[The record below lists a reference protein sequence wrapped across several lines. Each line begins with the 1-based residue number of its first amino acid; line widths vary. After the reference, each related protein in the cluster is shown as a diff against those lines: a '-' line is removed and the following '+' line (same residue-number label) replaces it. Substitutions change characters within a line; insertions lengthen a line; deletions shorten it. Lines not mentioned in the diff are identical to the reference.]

1 MLDVHSIGI
10 LGHQENDSDNLCV
23 VLTMC
28 RPPKYVV
35 SRAVALGLQGHLPI
49 WTRLSR
55 SERESD
61 LPRSQSKVAE
71 AVAHSRASCT
81 SQDAQSLS
89 EKNIFKPMLLLFIL
103 DAKAVHST
111 FEKDSIPMS
120 LNWTLRLGGRTI
132 SWIKV
137 YLLAGKCSITGHALK
152 EALTNVLRGYEVC
165 FTEGQLHPSLLSL

>member
-1 MLDVHSIGI
+1 MFTVQI
-10 LGHQENDSDNLCV
+10 LGHQENNSDNLCV

-71 AVAHSRASCT
+71 GLWLTAGPPALLKMHSHF
-81 SQDAQSLS
+81 Q
-89 EKNIFKPMLLLFIL
+89 KNIFK
-103 DAKAVHST
+103 
-111 FEKDSIPMS
+111 
-120 LNWTLRLGGRTI
+120 
-132 SWIKV
+132 
-137 YLLAGKCSITGHALK
+137 
-152 EALTNVLRGYEVC
+152 
-165 FTEGQLHPSLLSL
+165 